1 MAVDRVISLKAPYF
15 YRSNVEKRSAVRMSL
30 ITFVTAAI
38 VAASTSIFIALNKDT
53 NQCEMSLDMLTNYA
67 SLSVSLF
74 SLSIW
79 FVIPFLILITSNVI
93 FVDELHSR
101 SRKKRR
107 ALEAQIAAITVENSI
122 LKRKL
127 EKQMEDEKKERSYTK
142 MLAFLTIAFLTF
154 SALKVLTIYEVRKSK
169 VRGLVDQREILLVVS
184 RFFFILSSSTNYAF
198 NLMSGKAYRNAFVAA
213 VKHRWQKISRR
224 N

>member
-1 MAVDRVISLKAPYF
+1 MAVDSVVSLKAPYF

-53 NQCEMSLDMLTNYA
+53 NQCEMSLDMLPNYA

-107 ALEAQIAAITVENSI
+107 ALEAQIAAITV
-122 LKRKL
+122 LKN
-127 EKQMEDEKKERSYTK
+127 
-142 MLAFLTIAFLTF
+142 
-154 SALKVLTIYEVRKSK
+154 
-169 VRGLVDQREILLVVS
+169 
-184 RFFFILSSSTNYAF
+184 RF
-198 NLMSGKAYRNAFVAA
+198 
-213 VKHRWQKISRR
+213 
-224 N
+224 